1 MSLNLDGPLSLQKT
15 CNRDSSG
22 DPCLNVPPQE
32 EKTVTFNIEHYTFE
46 RSSKPPPLSQFQTLA
61 MMGPVAAARPF
72 FFRPGSAFIFKQ
84 LSGPASISRP
94 FPARRFSSLI
104 ASGTKV
110 QPLICLQCRFQN
122 RVRLYSTKP
131 DADTQ
136 NLTSNG
142 PSEEVRESS
151 AAQTT
156 SPDQHPELEPASPA
170 QQSTAPEAA
179 SPEAEDPSA
188 TPQSTPPKSEA
199 TDPESPSSTQQSS
212 PDHPELPSESDS
224 RRTALSHQF
233 SNFMDTLQSRVLVAS
248 QTLNDL
254 TGYSAI
260 EAFKKQN
267 TQLEADLATAQET
280 LRHARA
286 HYKAVNAQRAST
298 QREVTTLLARKDTWS
313 PLDLERFTTLYRQD
327 HELETAVQE
336 ASGALTEAEADEA
349 RLSQALNSGI
359 LRRYH
364 EEQIWSDRIRRQST
378 WGTWGLMGV
387 NVLLFLVLQFVA
399 EPWKRNRLMRGIA
412 AEEKAALEAVRRELE
427 EVKDALV
434 RRDEAEALA
443 GVEAKAQAQ
452 EQAQKQASVQ
462 AQAQAEAEAE
472 TARLLAEES
481 VAADVGVEAV
491 PVALLETETDTVDSV
506 PVAPTVS
513 WMDFLK
519 NPALWR
525 PALED
530 LYSERRI
537 DLRMRDASLLALEG
551 AVTGAAFIG
560 AIALILM
567 RRS

>member
-1 MSLNLDGPLSLQKT
+1 MT
-15 CNRDSSG
+15 
-22 DPCLNVPPQE
+22 
-32 EKTVTFNIEHYTFE
+32 
-46 RSSKPPPLSQFQTLA
+46 
-61 MMGPVAAARPF
+61 GPVAAARPF
-72 FFRPGSAFIFKQ
+72 LLRPGSNFILKQ
-84 LSGPASISRP
+84 LSGPAVLPRP
-94 FPARRFSSLI
+94 FPARTFSSLT
-104 ASGTKV
+104 ARSSKR
-110 QPLICLQCRFQN
+110 QLSICLRQRLQS
-122 RVRLYSTKP
+122 RARLYSTNP
-131 DADTQ
+131 SDLNTTNSASSQ
-136 NLTSNG
+136 NSK
-142 PSEEVRESS
+142 PSEEAKESQEPHNH
-151 AAQTT
+151 A
-156 SPDQHPELEPASPA
+156 PDQQPVSPEPEASSPA
-170 QQSTAPEAA
+170 QQSP
-179 SPEAEDPSA
+179 SPESEASSSKQQAPPPDHESSPSA
-188 TPQSTPPKSEA
+188 QQSTSSEPD
-199 TDPESPSSTQQSS
+199 TPSSPPQHQTPHQ
-212 PDHPELPSESDS
+212 PELPSESDS

-233 SNFMDTLQSRVLVAS
+233 SHFMDNLQSRVLVAS

-260 EAFKKQN
+260 EAFKKHN
-267 TQLEADLATAQET
+267 AQLEADLATAQET

-336 ASGALTEAEADEA
+336 ASGALTDAEADEA

-399 EPWKRNRLMRGIA
+399 EPWKRNRLMKGIA
-412 AEEKAALEAVRRELE
+412 AEEKAALEAVRQELE

-443 GVEAKAQAQ
+443 GVEAKALA
-452 EQAQKQASVQ
+452 E
-462 AQAQAEAEAE
+462 AQAQADAEAASIKAQE
-472 TARLLAEES
+472 KL
-481 VAADVGVEAV
+481 VEDAGLEAI
-491 PVALLETETDTVDSV
+491 PVALLEPEVETVESV
-506 PVAPTVS
+506 PVAPEVP
-513 WMDFLK
+513 WKEFLAD
-519 NPALWR
+519 PTLWR
-525 PALED
+525 PALESLWPKLED

-551 AVTGAAFIG
+551 AVTGAAVVGSIV
-560 AIALILM
+560 LILM